1 VDVGGWRAVVSS
13 KVSAYPLVAF
23 AVSAGAA
30 AGASAIQLASEYP
43 RWPLADLRFGW
54 RWSAI
59 AGLDA
64 VAGIAA
70 LAIVHALGWS
80 KDATWLTSILGW
92 VVVGVIAT
100 MVVRADL
107 LELPVGQL
115 SVPVGFGAVY
125 GTIRS
130 LVEPGLKDRHWSLS
144 NKERR
149 GRRIWSLN
157 TADTKYQSGSLK
169 FDEMV
174 TVMQDYVLEGASY
187 KDDNQKNDAI
197 RDANK
202 AIEDARKNLSADG
215 SSAGPEAVKQLITY
229 MLEEDYVSILDDLL
243 GTPPK
248 NLIRTWRRS

>member
-1 VDVGGWRAVVSS
+1 MNRPMALVRS
-13 KVSAYPLVAF
+13 SAYPAVAF
-23 AVSAGAA
+23 AVAAGAA
-30 AGASAIQLASEYP
+30 AAASAIQLATKYP

-70 LAIVHALGWS
+70 LAIVNALGWS
-80 KDATWLTSILGW
+80 KNATWLTSILGW

-125 GTIRS
+125 GTIRN
-130 LVEPGLKDRHWSLS
+130 LVEPGLKNRHWSLS
-144 NKERR
+144 SEERR

-157 TADTKYQSGSLK
+157 EADSKYRSASLK
-169 FDEMV
+169 FDDMV
-174 TVMQDYVLEGASY
+174 TVLQDYVLTGASY
-187 KDDNQKNDAI
+187 KDDDQKNDAI
-197 RDANK
+197 LESNK
-202 AIEDARKNLSADG
+202 AIEDARKNFSDG
-215 SSAGPEAVKQLITY
+215 GSDAGLEAVKQLITY
-229 MLEEDYVSILDDLL
+229 MLEEGYVTTLDNLL
-243 GTPPK
+243 GRPSKTV
-248 NLIRTWRRS
+248 IRAWRKAN